1 MSFAFLAN
9 SLVPVEEAVGFYRP
23 KMPVTVSRSGVKGAY
38 ALKIAVFAGNFV
50 IVLAGA
56 YLYPSLHYG
65 IEGLDCGA
73 LRERL
78 CVPHLI
84 TACEIPRNSTVL

>member
-1 MSFAFLAN
+1 MSFLFSVN
-9 SLVPVEEAVGFYRP
+9 SPIPVEEAVGFYRP
-23 KMPVTVSRSGVKGAY
+23 KMPVTVSRSGVKGAD

-50 IVLAGA
+50 IVPAGA
-56 YLYPSLHYG
+56 YLYPSLHYR
-65 IEGLDCGA
+65 IEGFGCGA
-73 LRERL
+73 LCERL